1 MFVKRLNNMF
11 KHLFSKI
18 PFKGLGMYLIAFFVF
33 VVVLGLL
40 MASGIIEVCF
50 VSPYNGSKICP

>member
-1 MFVKRLNNMF
+1 MF